1 MKSLGVVRKLDDYK
15 RVAIPKEIK
24 KILNL
29 KKGDSIEFFKAD
41 EGVIIRKYNPSL
53 KEWNLWKD

>member
-1 MKSLGVVRKLDDYK
+1 MKSLGLIRKLDDYK

-24 KILNL
+24 EILNL
-29 KKGDSIEFFKAD
+29 KKGDSVEFLKVD

-53 KEWNLWKD
+53 K